1 MCEAEDMDLKEIFDL
16 QRSFDRKRGWNLYEK
31 CRTPA
36 ETIDFMEH
44 FVLVTVEELGEVS
57 RVRKQVLRDKQGF
70 NVKALKQE
78 MVDLFVYLIQACM
91 ALDMDLEKEYLRKMK
106 ESEGRF
112 SIRTS

>member
-1 MCEAEDMDLKEIFDL
+1 MDLKEIFDL
-16 QRSFDRKRGWNLYEK
+16 QRRFDRKRGWNLYEK

-36 ETIDFMEH
+36 EIIDFMEH
-44 FVLVTVEELGEVS
+44 FVLVMVEELGEVS
-57 RVRKQVLRDKQGF
+57 RIRKQFLRDKKGF

-78 MVDLFVYLIQACM
+78 MVDLFVYLLQACM

-112 SIRTS
+112 SIQTS